1 MNRCFLLKA
10 NKERFAQGEYT
21 NAPKAYLMAGTVLK
35 YEFNADG
42 SYKSPSS
49 LAYNDLT
56 LANELNFTPCVK
68 KWDDPQTIFSPGNV
82 SNCYRDIV
90 LLHASDIY
98 LVAAEAYYMAGD
110 KTNFWN
116 KLNAVRTRAKAPA
129 LNAIG
134 DYDVDYTAASAANED
149 VQYIDLIL
157 DERAR
162 ELYAENQRWADL
174 RRTRQLIRYNIAYNS
189 YIDALENMQ
198 NARGETRWYRP
209 IPSAEMGSNTAEGL
223 VQNPGY

>member
-1 MNRCFLLKA
+1 M
-10 NKERFAQGEYT
+10 
-21 NAPKAYLMAGTVLK
+21 
-35 YEFNADG
+35 
-42 SYKSPSS
+42 
-49 LAYNDLT
+49 
-56 LANELNFTPCVK
+56 ANELNFTPCVK
-68 KWDDPQTIFSPGNV
+68 KWDDPQTIFSPGNT

-98 LVAAEAYYMAGD
+98 LVAAEAYYMAGN
-110 KTNFWN
+110 KAEFWA
-116 KLNAVRTRAKAPA
+116 KLNAVRARAKAPV

-134 DYDVDYTAASAANED
+134 DYDVDYTVASAANEE

-209 IPSAEMGSNTAEGL
+209 IPSAEMGANTAEGM